1 MNWNT
6 KSANQRGTYAAEGEN
21 SPRSLVAE
29 TFFDSLPIGEPSPI
43 ISYEI
48 ASEKCLIV
56 AHFTSQTLKVEA
68 VGTDANSVFSQST
81 TLLQNDDRFTCIK
94 YCESQDWL
102 LVGMN
107 ANLYLFDALD
117 GTLLH
122 SFALGLVDDIYETS
136 SGQIIANY
144 RGFEFHL
151 LEYDSQL
158 DDYVSTL
165 LWTYGDIGN
174 KICGYWAPGDVL
186 AIAEDVSNDSKLSGF
201 SLLDGTEKW
210 ALELS
215 DTWSLDVWGF
225 DAAGNLYC
233 SYLESLGEPNY
244 NVAYSR
250 FAKRDSSN
258 GNLIWEVDL
267 TERRAPFLA
276 LQEFGNIDGDIIVL
290 GTIGSPTPWGAYST
304 VDPPD
309 PPEEAEPGD
318 FVVPLVLGTGGGGV
332 TPVDV
337 AICEDAIYLL
347 HISLGTAYQEPDS
360 TKLITLD
367 PLTGA
372 PVESVICSRPLGSED
387 RCLAANSSG
396 GSWVLANLIFQDH
409 SLNIH
414 GRMLFID
421 GLAIDPQGVLILS
434 DDLDDSTLP
443 VYDYDSPQAPFE
455 RACIVDGNVYYPRW
469 NSSTSQFDINVM
481 GEPYVDDREER
492 DCRKTDCCSSCT
504 TRGQYALC
512 IAGLEFKSCI
522 YDASP
527 SSMGYGWNFPAYKYL
542 EEKSNGDL
550 VYHDGTGMFERWI
563 RSDNDKF
570 FPAHPD
576 NYIKAFKN
584 LDDSYSLKHPDGST
598 MNFDVDSKRIVTWV
612 DTNDNTTTY
621 HYEEDGDERLIL
633 IEDGEGRETHIDYG
647 GRSDG
652 QPVSISSHIPS
663 VGSARQTVY
672 TYYPTAHANE
682 DRLWKITNPE
692 NETTTF
698 EYYPDGRMDKVI
710 DPRNKVAKKYT
721 YQTDGR
727 VETITS
733 YGEMRESFTYDDINK
748 SYTQQIEDLTDVSSE
763 IREIVRF
770 FDKYHNIVEV
780 RQKISATEW
789 NITKRYFESPHNP
802 YLLTKE
808 VAPNMAMTTYIYT
821 ARGNLREVED
831 PQGNKTT
838 FRYMEDDD
846 PSHDIPD
853 LMTQIARPFTSV
865 VSRQITNLVYDSKG
879 NLTKT
884 IDALGNEVN
893 YTYLADGRVW
903 KIENELEDVTVFTYQ
918 GTPHDGSF
926 RHLQKVEIPTDTGTR
941 DITYVFDDFDNVLEI
956 ENELMEKIVYT
967 YDDLNR
973 VLTVKDPEQAVTTFH
988 YQDGLMDYTLLPP
1001 NQASGSSNARQVTMM
1016 HDDVGRVVQSKM
1028 ATGLSTELVR
1038 ASYDYTGFSELK
1050 TLTRPKGASDPEF
1063 NFQYDR
1069 LGRPT
1074 VMTDP
1079 LSESSSTAYE
1089 PYCVGRAVTS
1099 ARGVRT
1105 KMEFDTR
1112 CQLTTVT
1119 TGDQGANPLDV
1130 SNPRITRTFTYDE
1143 LGRMTGSTQSPNDIA
1158 SRPLYGR
1165 AKFGESRYGQ
1175 TALVPN
1181 HGERTYEYDELDRLI
1196 RMVFEDGSDVNYEY
1210 DEASRLTKKTDIDDK
1225 VTEYGYRKDHLLK
1238 TLTVKRESQSDRVFT
1253 YSYDEAGRV
1262 TQVQYPG
1269 ESQLIAYI
1277 DNGTPGTGWDRN
1289 GRLKHLRYEL
1299 NGSPL
1304 RSFAYD
1310 YDESGNR
1317 TQATEVA
1324 GSTTTVYKYY
1334 YDWLDRLLRVE
1345 KGPNTS
1351 SLSPVSIYTYDE
1363 SDNPT
1368 KLELPEAFLEYDF
1381 TFDLASNIETRKE
1394 TDITTPSAPVVNFTE
1409 NFTPDED
1416 GNVLT
1421 RTRTVGADTHQIT
1434 YEWDDFNKLVSV
1446 SASLNGS
1453 PAAEPKQSNAYAV
1466 NGFRRQKT
1474 KKDGEILTEYAEG
1487 LATAVAKAQAET
1499 ITYIHGHQIL
1509 GFEQGGQFYYFLT
1522 DALGSVRD
1530 IVDGTGQVVQQYQYD
1545 ERGNHVIAPMSGG
1558 PASPKTFVGGL
1569 SVNDDTSDGGLY
1581 LMGHRFYDPSLGRFL
1596 NRDPIG
1602 FAGGLNLFS
1611 YGANNPV
1618 TRVDPLGL
1626 RTVVEDAVQTVVGA
1640 VELAVGTAIALE
1652 PTPTGEALMV
1662 DGARR
1667 MRSGLMGL
1675 GVTALFTGVAA
1686 AASEGVYI
1694 EDEFESNSITVAMAK
1709 AAQRREEQKRRGDI
1723 YFERFGCKEEAQNS
1737 AAANRLLQRPGHPN
1751 AEKWIAKPGLQNWK
1765 NLGKPKYHDW
1775 KMTIRARKEAQQWL
1789 DVNAIRKPNEP
1800 WAYGIPANKLAGF
1813 NLFVVEITATS
1824 ARK

>member
-6 KSANQRGTYAAEGEN
+6 PEADQRRTYAAAGEN
-21 SPRSLVAE
+21 PPIALSAE
-29 TFFDSLPIGEPSPI
+29 TFFDDIQIGECSSLL
-43 ISYEI
+43 SYEI
-48 ASEKCLIV
+48 SSEDAIVFAHIAS
-56 AHFTSQTLKVEA
+56 STLSVEA
-68 VGTDANSVFSQST
+68 VKTDGTAIFSNSVSCPGSFLSLIT
-81 TLLQNDDRFTCIK
+81 RCPIN
-94 YCESQDWL
+94 DWL
-102 LVGMN
+102 IVN
-107 ANLYLFDALD
+107 VSSVLYIFESLTGDFIGSLSLPAQE
-117 GTLLH
+117 
-122 SFALGLVDDIYETS
+122 IYETPTGEVVARTSYFSSPFTRMESITYDSVLDVLNSSFLWSPDGRVGGYYPSTNSIALGVDSTTGPGIPLTTTVKVADLQTGTEQWSKTFSDSREGTPRGFDS
-136 SGQIIANY
+136 SGNLYFSYLKNGISM
-144 RGFEFHL
+144 
-151 LEYDSQL
+151 LE
-158 DDYVSTL
+158 
-165 LWTYGDIGN
+165 
-174 KICGYWAPGDVL
+174 
-186 AIAEDVSNDSKLSGF
+186 KLSG
-201 SLLDGTEKW
+201 GT
-210 ALELS
+210 
-215 DTWSLDVWGF
+215 TVW
-225 DAAGNLYC
+225 D
-233 SYLESLGEPNY
+233 
-244 NVAYSR
+244 
-250 FAKRDSSN
+250 
-258 GNLIWEVDL
+258 IDL
-267 TERRAPFLA
+267 TDYETPHVGLF
-276 LQEFGNIDGDIIVL
+276 
-290 GTIGSPTPWGAYST
+290 TIGSGLDLLQVSCEGAYGGPTPWASRPSE
-304 VDPPD
+304 PP
-309 PPEEAEPGD
+309 PAIGSPE
-318 FVVPLVLGTGGGGV
+318 GGSADWIDSGESSIDLAHL
-332 TPVDV
+332 T
-337 AICEDAIYLL
+337 ICEDAIYVL
-347 HISLGTAYQEPDS
+347 HSAVAPAGCGDFTFYPKMYVLNPS
-360 TKLITLD
+360 
-367 PLTGA
+367 TGA
-372 PVESVICSRPLGSED
+372 VKKSKVFKESGTPQNSQVFFS
-387 RCLAANSSG
+387 ANYSSG
-396 GSWVLANLIFQDH
+396 SWSIVNTGTTDGEELSIVGL
-409 SLNIH
+409 
-414 GRMLFID
+414 GID
-421 GLAIDPQGVLILS
+421 GVSINKTDSGVAN
-434 DDLDDSTLP
+434 STLP
-443 VYDYDSPQAPFE
+443 FGDDFI
-455 RACIVDGNVYYPRW
+455 RGCIVDGKFYYPY
-469 NSSTSQFDINVM
+469 FDAGLSEVRINIL
-481 GEPYVDDREER
+481 GDAYVDDRDER
-492 DCRKTDCCSSCT
+492 NCLETDCCNSCT
-504 TRGQYALC
+504 TFGEYVKC
-512 IAGLEFKSCI
+512 INDLVFKSCRF
-522 YDASP
+522 DAAPASL
-527 SSMGYGWNFPAYKYL
+527 GYGWSLPVYKYL
-542 EEKSNGDL
+542 EESSNGDL
-550 VYHDGTGMFERWI
+550 VYHDGTGMFERWV
-563 RSDNDKF
+563 RDEDDNF

-576 NYIKAFKN
+576 NYIKATLN
-584 LDDSYSLKHPDGST
+584 QDDSYSLTHPDGSV
-598 MNFDVDSKRIVTWV
+598 MNFDATTLRISTWE
-612 DTNDNTTTY
+612 DTNDNVTTY
-621 HYEEDGDERLIL
+621 EYETTGDKRLIR
-633 IEDGEGRETHIDYG
+633 IDDGEGRETNIGYG
-647 GRSDG
+647 ARTDG
-652 QPVSISSHIPS
+652 QPVTLTSHTPS
-663 VGSARQTVY
+663 VGTARVTQLD
-672 TYYPTAHANE
+672 YYGSGHANE
-682 DRLWKITNPE
+682 DRLWKTTNPE
-692 NETTTF
+692 NEVTEF
-698 EYYPDGRMDKVI
+698 LYFPDGRMKQIKDA
-710 DPRNKVAKKYT
+710 RGEVAEEYT
-721 YQTDGR
+721 YYTDGR
-727 VETITS
+727 LESITR
-733 YGEMRESFTYDDINK
+733 YGVAKESFTFDDVNN
-748 SYTQQIEDLTDVSSE
+748 SYTQEIEDLTDVSTPT
-763 IREIVRF
+763 REIIRF
-770 FDKYHNIVEV
+770 FDEHRNITEV
-780 RQKISATEW
+780 RQRVNATDW
-789 NITKRYFESPHNP
+789 NITLRFFESPHNP
-802 YLLTKE
+802 YLLTRE
-808 VAPNMAMTTYIYT
+808 IAPNGAETKYQYT
-821 ARGNLREVED
+821 ERGNVREIED
-831 PQGNKTT
+831 PQGNKTNIT
-838 FRYMEDDD
+838 YMHEED
-846 PSHDIPD
+846 PSHAVPD
-853 LMTQIARPFTSV
+853 LVTTVRRPVLNDIRTRTAFD
-865 VSRQITNLVYDSKG
+865 YDAKG

-926 RHLQKVEIPTDTGTR
+926 RHLQRVEIPTDTGTR

-1119 TGDQGANPLDV
+1119 TGDQGATPLDV

-1181 HGERTYEYDELDRLI
+1181 DGERTYEYDELDRLI
-1196 RMVFEDGSDVNYEY
+1196 RMVFEDGSDVHYEY

-1394 TDITTPSAPVVNFTE
+1394 TDTTVSSAPVVNFTE

-1434 YEWDDFNKLVSV
+1434 YEWDDFNKLVAV

-1474 KKDGEILTEYAEG
+1474 KKDGEIVTEYAEG

-1530 IVDGTGQVVQQYQYD
+1530 IVDGNGQVVQQYQYD

-1611 YGANNPV
+1611 YGGNNPV
-1618 TRVDPLGL
+1618 THTD
-1626 RTVVEDAVQTVVGA
+1626 
-1640 VELAVGTAIALE
+1640 
-1652 PTPTGEALMV
+1652 PTG
-1662 DGARR
+1662 
-1667 MRSGLMGL
+1667 
-1675 GVTALFTGVAA
+1675 LFTGPDDVLVMAGEIVWDAFIASLTAARDTPAPPQGKVVAGLTVGATAVAYPLALA
-1686 AASEGVYI
+1686 ATSPGSRPMASPMHDLKWGLVSPDQVGASSYGKSVSSSKTEPEEPCPKSLYHYTSKEGYDGIMGSGAIKPSTDPKYARYGSGQYFTNISPEMIGVSLTI
-1694 EDEFESNSITVAMAK
+1694 NQAM
-1709 AAQRREEQKRRGDI
+1709 RSLFGIPWGRE
-1723 YFERFGCKEEAQNS
+1723 
-1737 AAANRLLQRPGHPN
+1737 NRMTHYL
-1751 AEKWIAKPGLQNWK
+1751 EVEVTGLQITNPRSGTY
-1765 NLGKPKYHDW
+1765 LHPSEVPLLITDRLVRGG
-1775 KMTIRARKEAQQWL
+1775 AR
-1789 DVNAIRKPNEP
+1789 
-1800 WAYGIPANKLAGF
+1800 
-1813 NLFVVEITATS
+1813 
-1824 ARK
+1824 